1 MTCEHSTRAGK
12 GYDSSLIWTHPNVRD
27 PCLVKIIEHH
37 LGTFSCFGT
46 ARPPGRQVRPDRLS
60 PKETNEIAD
69 ALLMLLPS
77 LANTPKPDPG
87 LKNLVKPL
95 GCGVL
100 DLDFARLSNFTY
112 VVLRADEC

>member
-1 MTCEHSTRAGK
+1 MFGILAGSK
-12 GYDSSLIWTHPNVRD
+12 SLNIIWAH
-27 PCLVKIIEHH
+27 LAA
-37 LGTFSCFGT
+37 LGTAHPT
-46 ARPPGRQVRPDRLS
+46 GRQVRPDRLS

-100 DLDFARLSNFTY
+100 DLDFARLFNFTY